1 MMRPLALAFRVLDR
15 GMLEGA
21 ALLVPAA
28 QRWEWRREW
37 QAEMW
42 HVRQACAQ
50 ELEAAW
56 QAERAVTAFC
66 LGAFPD
72 AWCLSREARRTSAPP
87 GPAHSSASQ
96 CLLYLAAV
104 LAISYTFAL
113 LLPEVRTARNPLR
126 YTLRSGVILL
136 EGQGPDEG
144 PAPNVSFKQFR
155 VWSTGKHR
163 YFDGFAFYRLRGQ
176 SVVAGA
182 EAPSRWNVAESS
194 GNLFALLGV
203 PLRFAPAEESAADA
217 PRVILSYNV
226 WKDEFGGDPAIVG
239 SLISVGGRETRVVG
253 VAPERTWKLPG
264 KPDAWL
270 LEPDN
275 QISDYT
281 KGHVVAHLTG
291 EGRAKMWADR
301 VDVTVFNT
309 DHSEQDFLGVAFN
322 EQTPGPREI
331 YRFAVLLALLALPA
345 ITSVSLGEFSVSSHR
360 PPWPKRI
367 LRWAYFAAKLAL
379 LLPIANFAS
388 LDVAYWHASQ
398 HSSAS
403 EYVQLLVTF
412 LICLFGIRWALLD
425 QRQRCPVCL
434 KKVAHPAQVGL
445 ASRTFLAW
453 NGTELICTGGHT
465 LLHVPGLPTSWFATQ
480 RWLYLDASW
489 DFLFAAGPE
498 AS

>member
-1 MMRPLALAFRVLDR
+1 MMRPLAFAFQTFDR
-15 GMLEGA
+15 GLLEGA
-21 ALLVPAA
+21 SLLVPTTL
-28 QRWEWRREW
+28 RWEWRREW

-42 HVRQACAQ
+42 HVRQACAK
-50 ELEAAW
+50 EREASW
-56 QAERAVTAFC
+56 RAEREVMAFC

-72 AWCLSREARRTSAPP
+72 AWCLSREARRDSAPP
-87 GPAHSSASQ
+87 APRHSSAFQ
-96 CLLYLAAV
+96 CLLCLTVA
-104 LAISYTFAL
+104 LAISYAFAL

-126 YTLRSGVILL
+126 YSLRSGVILL
-136 EGQGPDEG
+136 EGLGPDEG
-144 PAPNVSFKQFR
+144 PDPNVSFKQFR
-155 VWSTGKHR
+155 VWGTARHR
-163 YFDGFAFYRLRGQ
+163 YFDGFAFYKLHRQ

-182 EAPSRWNVAESS
+182 EAPSRWNIAESS
-194 GNLFALLGV
+194 ANLFALLGV
-203 PLRFAPAEESAADA
+203 PIRFARGEDGIADA
-217 PRVILSYNV
+217 PRAILSYSV

-239 SLISVGGRETRVVG
+239 SLISVGGRETRIAG
-253 VAPERTWKLPG
+253 VAPERAWKLPG
-264 KPDAWL
+264 RPDAWL

-275 QISDYT
+275 QIPAST
-281 KGHVVAHLTG
+281 KGNVIAHLTG

-301 VDVTVFNT
+301 VDVTVYNA
-309 DHSEQDFLGVAFN
+309 DHSEQDFLGIAFN
-322 EQTPGPREI
+322 ERTPGPREI

-367 LRWAYFAAKLAL
+367 LRWTYLAAKLAL
-379 LLPIANFAS
+379 LLPIANFVS
-388 LDVAYWHASQ
+388 LDVAYWHPSQ

-425 QRQRCPVCL
+425 QRQRCPICL
-434 KKVAHPAQVGL
+434 KRVAHPAQVGL

-465 LLHVPGLPTSWFATQ
+465 LLHVPGLPTSWFGTQ

-489 DFLFAAGPE
+489 DFLFARPE